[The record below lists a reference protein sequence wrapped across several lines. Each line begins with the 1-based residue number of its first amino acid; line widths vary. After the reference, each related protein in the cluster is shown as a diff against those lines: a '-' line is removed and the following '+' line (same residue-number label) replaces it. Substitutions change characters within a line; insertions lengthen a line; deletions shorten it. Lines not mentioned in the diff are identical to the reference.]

1 MSLSLRHDFLASDE
15 SFSSASYLS
24 TFVAGDCRPCR
35 IHGQGTLIR
44 LVDSSRYNPF
54 APSPG
59 DYWTEAAV
67 FQRFMLDA
75 AADLAAQNRAPNAAL
90 TGLYA
95 RFQLRDGLAVSRD
108 WSNLDAYIVLELS
121 PGQSVV
127 ALVGPAR
134 GQGYYSVKQP
144 VERGKAEAAGITL
157 PGLTDQIVINFEFEE
172 NRKVLS
178 HVRGPFVF

>member
-59 DYWTEAAV
+59 DYWTEASV

-108 WSNLDAYIVLELS
+108 WSNLDAYT
-121 PGQSVV
+121 
-127 ALVGPAR
+127 AR
-134 GQGYYSVKQP
+134 SSATSAGRLCSEKAFRAAHGGFRGRLLLPPDVK
-144 VERGKAEAAGITL
+144 R
-157 PGLTDQIVINFEFEE
+157 F
-172 NRKVLS
+172 
-178 HVRGPFVF
+178 VRRS